1 MTDADATSPES
12 ATSLDA
18 VIVGAGFS
26 GMYMLHR
33 LRGLGL
39 TSTVIEAASG
49 VGGTWYWNRYP
60 GARCDIESV
69 VYSYS
74 FSEELEQEWTWSS
87 RYATQPELLR
97 YSEHV
102 ADRFDL
108 RRDIRFE
115 TRVTGAVFD
124 EAANLWTLK
133 TDRGE
138 CFSARY
144 CIMAIGCL
152 SAPRRPDFK
161 NLDSFEGDWYHTGY
175 WPHEDVDF
183 SGKRVGII
191 GTGSSAVQAIPV
203 IAGQAA
209 HLTVFQRTPN
219 FSIPAWDRP
228 LDEETVRKQ
237 KAHYPEIRQKA
248 RWSTGGDI
256 YDTHEKQ
263 TQEVSPEER
272 QREFERRWNDG
283 AFNFM
288 ATFPDLLSD
297 QQANDLAAEFVRKKI
312 RERVNDPAI
321 AELLC
326 PKDHPFGTKRLCA
339 DTDYYETYNREN
351 VTLIDVRS
359 APIEEITP
367 TGLRTSEAAYEFD
380 ALVFATGFDAMTGAL
395 LDIDIVGRGGLSLR
409 EKWADGPRTYLGLA
423 MAGFPNLFA
432 ITGPG
437 SPSVLSNMMVSI
449 EQHIDWV
456 TDCIAYLGK
465 RQLRTIEPT
474 VEAEDAWV
482 EHVREVGDS
491 TLYPLANSWYV
502 GANIPGKS
510 RVFTPYVG
518 GVGRYRKVCDEVA
531 AKGYEG
537 FALSA

>member
-1 MTDADATSPES
+1 MTDANAALPKTATPF
-12 ATSLDA
+12 DA
-18 VIVGAGFS
+18 VIIGAGFS

-39 TSTVIEAASG
+39 TSRVIEAAGG

-60 GARCDIESV
+60 GSRCDIESV

-74 FSEELEQEWTWSS
+74 FSEELVQDWTWSA
-87 RYATQPELLR
+87 RYATQPEILR
-97 YSEHV
+97 YAEHV

-108 RRDIRFE
+108 RRYIQFE
-115 TRVTGAVFD
+115 TRVTEAVFD
-124 EAANLWTLK
+124 EVANLWTVG

-138 CFSARY
+138 RFTARY
-144 CIMAIGCL
+144 CIMATGCL

-161 NLDSFEGDWYHTGY
+161 GLDSFGGDWYHTGY
-175 WPHEDVDF
+175 WPHEGVDF

-191 GTGSSAVQAIPV
+191 GTGSSAIQAIPV
-203 IAGQAA
+203 IAARAA
-209 HLTVFQRTPN
+209 HLTVFQRTAN
-219 FSIPAWDRP
+219 FSIPAWDGP
-228 LDEETVRKQ
+228 VDEETTRKQ
-237 KAHYPEIRQKA
+237 KAHYREIREKA

-263 TQEVSPEER
+263 TMEVSPEER
-272 QREFERRWNDG
+272 QREFERRWADG
-283 AFNFM
+283 AFNYM
-288 ATFPDLLSD
+288 ATFPDLMND
-297 QQANDLAAEFVRKKI
+297 QHANDLAAEFVRAKI
-312 RERVNDPAI
+312 RERVDDPAV

-339 DTDYYETYNREN
+339 DSDYYETFNREN
-351 VTLIDVRS
+351 VTLVDVKS

-367 TGLRTSEAAYEFD
+367 TGLRTSKAAYEFD

-395 LDIDIVGRGGLSLR
+395 TDIDIVGRGGLSLR
-409 EKWADGPRTYLGLA
+409 EKWTDGPRTYLGLA
-423 MAGFPNLFA
+423 VAGFPNLFA

-449 EQHIDWV
+449 EQHVDWV
-456 TDCIAYLGK
+456 VDCITYLGE

-491 TLYPLANSWYV
+491 TLFPLANSWYM
-502 GANIPGKS
+502 GANIPGKP
-510 RVFTPYVG
+510 RIFTPYVG
-518 GVGRYRKVCDEVA
+518 GVGTYRKECDDVV

-537 FALSA
+537 FTLSA